1 MLIREIISKSI
12 FLFPPIY
19 TGLADFCTSF
29 VVLVMLEMATSF
41 HQWELDPLFSAAE
54 VIQNSADRLVFFPIR
69 LFSEKAKK
77 KRVKKRKKMKNSTEL
92 IICTG
97 FILVKYCFIFNECVI
112 KMNIHGF
119 ILFWALD
126 FVL

>member
-1 MLIREIISKSI
+1 
-12 FLFPPIY
+12 
-19 TGLADFCTSF
+19 
-29 VVLVMLEMATSF
+29 MLEMATSF
-41 HQWELDPLFSAAE
+41 HQWESALCFRRPKSFK
-54 VIQNSADRLVFFPIR
+54 IPHRLVFFPIR
-69 LFSEKAKK
+69 LFAEKAKK
-77 KRVKKRKKMKNSTEL
+77 KRVKKRKKMKKAIEL

-97 FILVKYCFIFNECVI
+97 FILVKYCFIFNECVV